1 MVSEVSVQHGG
12 WGRRVRGWQISG
24 GVVRHLIHIMVSM
37 EQRKNQKH
45 QFNLQQ
51 PVLREI
57 LVFQPD
63 PRLLKYLLFS
73 TIVTLATGQEFTIWT
88 SGRCFRI

>member
-1 MVSEVSVQHGG
+1 M
-12 WGRRVRGWQISG
+12 RGWQISG

-37 EQRKNQKH
+37 EQRKNQTY
-45 QFNLQQ
+45 QFNLPQ
-51 PVLREI
+51 PVLRVI

-73 TIVTLATGQEFTIWT
+73 TIVTLARGQEFTIWT
-88 SGRCFRI
+88 SRRCFII